1 MKMNG
6 IIPNLFR
13 GVYDYKATAFS
24 NNQKYTC
31 VAVGMHNFISDNDGT
46 LKKRPSFK
54 FLYEVS
60 EDSWLIPFNYDD
72 NQKYLMRFFYN
83 TDAESGESAD
93 QCEFYQYINGNLLL
107 AEIAQEAFTKPT
119 YTGNSAPQDD
129 ISDIKSS
136 ATAYWHFN
144 VYGGTSAQKNAMLT
158 SKYEIESG
166 RFVNY
171 WCQIS
176 FDTPVNISKIG
187 YIYGHRWGFYAAT
200 SEVAGSYWQNI
211 EVYGS
216 QDGTNWT
223 FLKNCYNT
231 EPAIGSGS
239 YFQKFNQEILTDT
252 YWKFYRFV
260 VKDFA
265 KTSSST
271 APDGSA
277 AMFGITQIVGT
288 QSAGVAPIE
297 SPITAVQAKEMSY
310 SSTFR
315 KILFAH
321 ADFAPIQFTT
331 TFAEFTT
338 TGLNFGTLGNP
349 TLVKHYQQRVL
360 LAGYTNQIRQ
370 FNLSKAGDANLFT
383 LNTEDVISTDP
394 IQGVMEEQIYKPTWA
409 FGGRNILYIGSND
422 GVFNIQ
428 GGGNQPL
435 TATFV
440 DAHLRMVKPCAN
452 IPIVKIEDIGYF
464 VGSDKKTVYAFDFD
478 FSVDR
483 MKAVAINEHCLT
495 LFDSGIKMLVAC
507 KGKTDYMY
515 ALLEDGTIMACL
527 ISKFNEFSSAISS
540 LENESLH
547 SWFPISTDGEILEI
561 TTLQNNL
568 TGEDTLFA
576 LIKNIN
582 DVVTIQELEKFN
594 YANAEYDWEDLITNG
609 SQETTTTTTD
619 VSITVDGTRNDIGKY
634 KITNLTTDWEDATK
648 VVLTDSVG
656 RELTLTN
663 LELADGY
670 WYANLDTFPNS
681 TYEYIEYTTSKFS
694 WDNDTIVALK
704 SFMSDNILLDNKYKI
719 TQTNPSGYS
728 IVIDG
733 TTNIEGKYAITITG
747 DVSWDDAYSVV
758 LSGDGLDNIT
768 LTELEYVV
776 DTWYAYIDIVP
787 EPTDV
792 YTSYTKYKKE
802 FEVPD
807 ALIGLNLVAYENGVY
822 VDTTWDDDTLITEI
836 EMIEPI
842 VGVKYT
848 ASAKYA
854 NLADIK
860 TKGVKLQ
867 VDRIGVNSVLTWGLE
882 VKTPESETSVLQ
894 SFGGSN
900 GCMQNMLLPIPS
912 YSETIITDSH
922 RFNKYIEIKHEMP
935 YYCEVGYLTYN
946 LNTGG

>member
-24 NNQKYTC
+24 NNPKYTC
-31 VAVGMHNFISDNDGT
+31 VAVEMNNFISDNDNT

-60 EDSWLIPFNYDD
+60 DDSWLIPFNYDD

-83 TDAESGESAD
+83 TNAGSGDSPD
-93 QCEFYQYINGNLLL
+93 QCEFYEYINGSLLL
-107 AEIAQEAFTKPT
+107 ADFGQQAFVKPT

-129 ISDIKSS
+129 ISDELSS
-136 ATAYWHFN
+136 ASAYWHFN
-144 VYGGTSAQKNAMLT
+144 AYAGTSAQKAALLT
-158 SKYEIESG
+158 PSY
-166 RFVNY
+166 Y

-176 FDTPVNISKIG
+176 FDTPVNISSIN
-187 YIYGHRWGFYAAT
+187 YIYGHRWGYYAAT
-200 SEVAGSYWQNI
+200 SEIAASYWQNI
-211 EVYGS
+211 EVYAS
-216 QDGTNWT
+216 QDGINWT
-223 FLKNCYNT
+223 FLTICYNP
-231 EPAIGSGS
+231 EPVIGRGG
-239 YFQKFNQEILTDT
+239 YFTSPNKEILTDT
-252 YWKFYRFV
+252 YWKYYRFYP
-260 VKDFA
+260 KNFA
-265 KTSSST
+265 KTSTHT
-271 APDGSA
+271 APDGTS
-277 AMFGITQIVGT
+277 AMFGLMSIKGT
-288 QSAGVAPIE
+288 QSAGATPVEAG
-297 SPITAVQAKEMSY
+297 ITSVQAKSMSY

-321 ADFAPIQFTT
+321 EDFAPKQFTT
-331 TFAEFTT
+331 SFAAFTAA
-338 TGLNFGTLGNP
+338 GLNFGTLGNP
-349 TLVKHYQQRVL
+349 SLVKHYQQRVL
-360 LAGYTNQIRQ
+360 FAGYSNQIRQ
-370 FNLSKAGDANLFT
+370 FNLSKAGDANIFT
-383 LNTEDVISTDP
+383 LNTTDVKSTDP

-409 FGGRNILYIGSND
+409 YGGRNVLYIGSND

-464 VGSDKKTVYAFDFD
+464 VSSDKKTIYAFDFD
-478 FSVDR
+478 YSVDR
-483 MKAVAINEHCLT
+483 MKAVSINEHCLN
-495 LFDSGIKMLVAC
+495 LFNSGIKMLVGC
-507 KGKTDYMY
+507 KGKTDYLY
-515 ALLEDGTIMACL
+515 ALLEDGTIMAGL
-527 ISKFNEFSSAISS
+527 VNKYNEFSSATAS
-540 LENESLH
+540 LETESLH
-547 SWFPISTDGEILEI
+547 SWFPITCEGTILEI
-561 TTLQNNL
+561 TALQNNL

-594 YANAEYDWEDLITNG
+594 YTNAEYDWEDLITNG
-609 SQETTTTTTD
+609 SQETITTTTGI
-619 VSITVDGTRNDIGKY
+619 SITLDGTRNDIGKY
-634 KITNLTTDWEDATK
+634 KITNLSTDWADATK
-648 VVLTDSVG
+648 VILTDSVG

-670 WYANLDTFPNS
+670 WYANLDTYPNS
-681 TYEYIEYTTSKFS
+681 TYEYVEYTTSKFS
-694 WDNDTIVALK
+694 WDNDTITSLK
-704 SFMSDNILLDNKYKI
+704 SFMTDNILLDNKYKVL
-719 TQTNPSGYS
+719 QSNPSGYEIS
-728 IVIDG
+728 FDG
-733 TTNIEGKYAITITG
+733 TVNIEGKHKVSITG
-747 DVSWDDAYSVV
+747 DVAWDDAYSIV
-758 LSGDGLDNIT
+758 LKTNGLEDIT

-787 EPTDV
+787 ESTDV

-807 ALIGLNLVAYENGVY
+807 ALIGLDLVAYEDGVY
-822 VDTTWDDDTLITEI
+822 VNTTWDDDTLITEI

-848 ASAKYA
+848 AEAKYA
-854 NLADIK
+854 NLADIR

-867 VDRIGVNSVLTWGLE
+867 VDRIGVNSVITWGVE
-882 VKTPESETSVLQ
+882 VKTPESETSELQ
-894 SFGGSN
+894 SFGGNN
-900 GCMQNMLLPIPS
+900 GYMQNMLLPMPA

>member
-1 MKMNG
+1 
-6 IIPNLFR
+6 
-13 GVYDYKATAFS
+13 
-24 NNQKYTC
+24 
-31 VAVGMHNFISDNDGT
+31 
-46 LKKRPSFK
+46 
-54 FLYEVS
+54 
-60 EDSWLIPFNYDD
+60 
-72 NQKYLMRFFYN
+72 MRFFYN
-83 TDAESGESAD
+83 NDAESGESAD

-107 AEIAQEAFTKPT
+107 ADFGTNDFTKPI
-119 YTGNSAPQDD
+119 YTSNSAPKDD
-129 ISDIKSS
+129 ISDKLSS
-136 ATAYWHFN
+136 ADAYHHFN
-144 VYGGTSAQKNAMLT
+144 LWTNSSAQKAALLVP
-158 SKYEIESG
+158 ED
-166 RFVNY
+166 Y

-176 FDTPVNISKIG
+176 FDTPVNISSIN
-187 YIYGHRWGFYAAT
+187 YIYGHRWGFYA
-200 SEVAGSYWQNI
+200 SVVHNGISYWQNI

-223 FLKNCYNT
+223 FLANCYNA
-231 EPAIGSGS
+231 EPASGGGRHVPS
-239 YFQKFNQEILTDT
+239 FFTSPNKEILTDT
-252 YWKFYRFV
+252 YWKYYRFYP
-260 VKDFA
+260 KNFA
-265 KTSSST
+265 KTSTYAS
-271 APDGSA
+271 PDGTST
-277 AMFGITQIVGT
+277 MFGLMSIKGTEAGDATAIEAGIT
-288 QSAGVAPIE
+288 S
-297 SPITAVQAKEMSY
+297 VQAKEMSY
-310 SSTFR
+310 DSTFR
-315 KILFAH
+315 KIVFAH
-321 ADFAPIQFTT
+321 ADFAPKQFTNV
-331 TFAEFTT
+331 FAAFTA

-349 TLVKHYQQRVL
+349 TLVKYYQERVL
-360 LAGYTNQIRQ
+360 FAGFTNQIRQ
-370 FNLSKAGDANLFT
+370 FNLSKSGDENVFT
-383 LNTEDVISTDP
+383 LNTGTVVATDP
-394 IQGVMEEQIYKPTWA
+394 IQGVIREQIHKPTWA
-409 FGGRNILYIGSND
+409 YGGRNILYIGSND
-422 GVFNIQ
+422 GVFNVQ
-428 GGGNQPL
+428 GGNNQPI
-435 TATFV
+435 TATFI

-527 ISKFNEFSSAISS
+527 ISKFNEFSSAITSIQ
-540 LENESLH
+540 NESLH
-547 SWFPISTDGEILEI
+547 SWFPISTEGTILEI

-704 SFMSDNILLDNKYKI
+704 SFMSDNILLDNKYKVL
-719 TQTNPSGYS
+719 QSNPVGYQIS
-728 IVIDG
+728 FDG
-733 TTNIEGKYAITITG
+733 TINSNGKYKISITG
-747 DVSWDDAYSVV
+747 NVSWDDAYSVV
-758 LSGDGLDNIT
+758 LSGVGLNDIT
-768 LTELEYVV
+768 LTELEDVAG
-776 DTWYAYIDIVP
+776 TWYAYIDTVP
-787 EPTDV
+787 APTDV
-792 YTSYTKYKKE
+792 YTSYVKYKKE
-802 FEVPD
+802 FKVPD

-854 NLADIK
+854 
-860 TKGVKLQ
+860 
-867 VDRIGVNSVLTWGLE
+867 
-882 VKTPESETSVLQ
+882 
-894 SFGGSN
+894 
-900 GCMQNMLLPIPS
+900 
-912 YSETIITDSH
+912 
-922 RFNKYIEIKHEMP
+922 
-935 YYCEVGYLTYN
+935 
-946 LNTGG
+946 